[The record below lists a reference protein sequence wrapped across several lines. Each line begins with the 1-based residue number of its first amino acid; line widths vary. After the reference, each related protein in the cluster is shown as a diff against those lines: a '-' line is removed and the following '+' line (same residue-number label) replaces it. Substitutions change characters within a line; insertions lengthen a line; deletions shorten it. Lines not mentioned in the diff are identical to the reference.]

1 MAIHSGTLRYR
12 ASDTAVCT
20 QLATAQEIPKSEYIE
35 YEPLTSPRIVGQTRA
50 SAAWH
55 LFGDPADSTYRDV
68 SPRDG
73 IDDKRHDLLLGLA
86 VRFAPYMV
94 RNTTNIPMDFKGF
107 ITRRPS
113 FPLYVDT
120 WDVATARGH
129 LLRTDIVDFAALARA
144 PCGSASPARNAARP
158 SDPHDDCRLLDLLH
172 RFGPGGS
179 AADTAAHTAEAPEQD
194 LLHIFYFDFPGQ
206 DAASWKAEFEN
217 LVSGELPRRY
227 ETFAKVYAHPFIH
240 EVADGLEVGAAY
252 EFVLQYWFFYPYN
265 DSGNKHEGD
274 WEHVNVVA
282 GLRDHPGAPLNAA
295 ELRDLL
301 AGAVS
306 QDRLV
311 IRRVEYYFHHNVYLI
326 DYTTPNVYQP
336 RAAWAAEVG
345 RMRPERLGEARV
357 WAQIRN
363 RAYTDRAETRVNT
376 HPLVYIGGDNK
387 GLDQILAL
395 PGGSNRDSHAS
406 YPLPGLYKDIGPT
419 GASEEITH
427 GVDFHDVIADS
438 TRGALDRVIRFDDPA
453 KIELVPD
460 WEPVLPLVLSDPDV
474 RREWSWLVLP
484 IQWGYP
490 ATKSPFAGVV
500 KHVDTGN
507 LSPLSPSYNSGWNRT
522 GPAPGYYLYEPHLF
536 SSLFAVGYQDNL
548 VNSMGFLNLTYPT
561 LSLLPPF
568 DLVRHVLSLPSRLFR
583 RHRGPT
589 FFPKDRIPFRV
600 FGVSVGVSTNY
611 LGDDFA
617 GLLLLPDQA
626 DDIDSI
632 IRRTDSTTKQ
642 QSARVGKAVST
653 YGALHLYVGH
663 RFVSENSLRH
673 SHAALEAD
681 FVLPSQGRAG
691 AVTGDLE
698 MWEYAG
704 SVRYNLRTEAVQPF
718 LLFGYGLSWYR
729 LTQIAFDGQAL
740 NHPETP
746 WVRRPD
752 PGSLGTL
759 LPNTWHLGA
768 GLEVIPIRSYAPIP
782 RGIDVGIRVDCAL
795 YFHRLGLQSLQSRGI
810 FVPVPDPGVTRRQI
824 NSALT
829 VSF

>member
-1 MAIHSGTLRYR
+1 MTSLVRGTCFGLLL
-12 ASDTAVCT
+12 AALA
-20 QLATAQEIPKSEYIE
+20 QLGAAQEIPKSEYIE

-55 LFGDPADSTYRDV
+55 LFGDPADAAYRDA

-73 IDDKRHDLLLGLA
+73 MDDKRHDLLLGLA

-129 LLRTDIVDFAALARA
+129 LLRTDIVDFAALART
-144 PCGSASPARNAARP
+144 PCGGAASARSAARP
-158 SDPHDDCRLLDLLH
+158 SDPQDDCRLLDLLH
-172 RFGPGGS
+172 RFGPGGT
-179 AADTAAHTAEAPEQD
+179 AADTTAHTAEAPEQH
-194 LLHIFYFDFPGQ
+194 LIPIIYFDFPGQ
-206 DAASWKAEFEN
+206 DPASWKAEFEN

-227 ETFAKVYAHPFIH
+227 ETYAKVYAHPFIH
-240 EVADGLEVGAAY
+240 EVADGVQVGAAY

-274 WEHVNVVA
+274 WEHVNVVV
-282 GLRDHPGAPLNAA
+282 GLLDHPGVPLNGA

-301 AGAVS
+301 AGAVAP
-306 QDRLV
+306 DRLV
-311 IRRVEYYFHHNVYLI
+311 IRRVEYYFHHNVFLI

-345 RMRPERLGEARV
+345 RMRPERLGEEWV
-357 WAQIRN
+357 WTQIRN
-363 RAYTDRAETRVNT
+363 RAYMDRAETRVNT

-395 PGGSNRDSHAS
+395 PGGTNRDSHAS

-427 GVDFHDVIADS
+427 GVDFHEVVADS
-438 TRGALDRVIRFDDPA
+438 TRGALDRVIRFDDPE

-460 WEPVLPLVLSDPDV
+460 WEPVWPLVLSDPDV
-474 RREWSWLVLP
+474 RRQWSWLVLP

-507 LSPLSPSYNSGWNRT
+507 LSPLGPSYNGGWNRT

-568 DLVRHVLSLPSRLFR
+568 DLLRHILSLPSRAFR

-600 FGVSVGVSTNY
+600 VGISVGVSTNY
-611 LGDDFA
+611 LGDDFE

-626 DDIDSI
+626 ADIDSI
-632 IRRTDSTTKQ
+632 IRRTDSVTIK
-642 QSARVGKAVST
+642 QSATITKAVAT
-653 YGALHLYVGH
+653 YGALHLYIGH

-673 SHAALEAD
+673 SHAALEVD
-681 FVLPSQGRAG
+681 FVLPSRGRAG
-691 AVTGDLE
+691 AVTGDLD
-698 MWEYAG
+698 MWEYTG
-704 SVRYNLRTEAVQPF
+704 SLRYNLLTEAVQPF
-718 LLFGYGLSWYR
+718 VLFGYGLSWYR
-729 LTQIAFDGQAL
+729 LTQIAFDGQAIP
-740 NHPETP
+740 HQETP

-752 PGSLGTL
+752 LGSPGTL

-768 GLEVIPIRSYAPIP
+768 GLELIPIRSYARTIP
-782 RGIDVGIRVDCAL
+782 RGLDVGIRFDASL
-795 YFHRLGLQSLQSRGI
+795 YFHRLGLQSRGI
-810 FVPVPDPGVTRRQI
+810 FVSVPDPGVTRGQI
-824 NSALT
+824 NTALT
-829 VSF
+829 LSF

>member
-1 MAIHSGTLRYR
+1 M
-12 ASDTAVCT
+12 
-20 QLATAQEIPKSEYIE
+20 
-35 YEPLTSPRIVGQTRA
+35 
-50 SAAWH
+50 
-55 LFGDPADSTYRDV
+55 

-536 SSLFAVGYQDNL
+536 SSLFAG
-548 VNSMGFLNLTYPT
+548 
-561 LSLLPPF
+561 
-568 DLVRHVLSLPSRLFR
+568 
-583 RHRGPT
+583 
-589 FFPKDRIPFRV
+589 V

>member
-1 MAIHSGTLRYR
+1 MAESPLGNQ
-12 ASDTAVCT
+12 ASFMNSMVRGICVALLLAALT

-35 YEPLTSPRIVGQTRA
+35 YEPLASPRIVGQTRA

-301 AGAVS
+301 AGTVS

-311 IRRVEYYFHHNVYLI
+311 IGRVEYYFHHNVYLI

-363 RAYTDRAETRVNT
+363 RAYTDRAETR
-376 HPLVYIGGDNK
+376 
-387 GLDQILAL
+387 
-395 PGGSNRDSHAS
+395 AS
-406 YPLPGLYKDIGPT
+406 G
-419 GASEEITH
+419 
-427 GVDFHDVIADS
+427 
-438 TRGALDRVIRFDDPA
+438 R
-453 KIELVPD
+453 
-460 WEPVLPLVLSDPDV
+460 
-474 RREWSWLVLP
+474 
-484 IQWGYP
+484 IQ
-490 ATKSPFAGVV
+490 
-500 KHVDTGN
+500 
-507 LSPLSPSYNSGWNRT
+507 
-522 GPAPGYYLYEPHLF
+522 
-536 SSLFAVGYQDNL
+536 
-548 VNSMGFLNLTYPT
+548 
-561 LSLLPPF
+561 
-568 DLVRHVLSLPSRLFR
+568 SRLARQLPASGAVQGHRPHRCLGGNHARRRLPR
-583 RHRGPT
+583 RHCGFHPR
-589 FFPKDRIPFRV
+589 RAR
-600 FGVSVGVSTNY
+600 
-611 LGDDFA
+611 LGDP
-617 GLLLLPDQA
+617 L
-626 DDIDSI
+626 
-632 IRRTDSTTKQ
+632 RRSGED
-642 QSARVGKAVST
+642 
-653 YGALHLYVGH
+653 
-663 RFVSENSLRH
+663 
-673 SHAALEAD
+673 
-681 FVLPSQGRAG
+681 RAG
-691 AVTGDLE
+691 AGLGARLAPGV
-698 MWEYAG
+698 
-704 SVRYNLRTEAVQPF
+704 VRSRRAPRVELARASDSMGV
-718 LLFGYGLSWYR
+718 SR
-729 LTQIAFDGQAL
+729 DQIAVRGSGEARRHGESVAARPLLQRRLEPHRAGARIL
-740 NHPETP
+740 PVRTP
-746 WVRRPD
+746 PLQLAVC
-752 PGSLGTL
+752 
-759 LPNTWHLGA
+759 
-768 GLEVIPIRSYAPIP
+768 
-782 RGIDVGIRVDCAL
+782 RGISGQPRQQHGIL
-795 YFHRLGLQSLQSRGI
+795 E
-810 FVPVPDPGVTRRQI
+810 PDL
-824 NSALT
+824 SDA
-829 VSF
+829 